1 MKTIDPR
8 ELELSPVQQL
18 LDDWMLL
25 SAGVFDQG
33 PSAINAMTVAW
44 GFIGAMWRRPV
55 AITPVRPTRYTY
67 EFMERTDT
75 WTLTAFPEAH
85 REALQ
90 ILGSRS
96 GRNTD
101 KMAESGLTPIAARTV
116 AAPSYAEA
124 VLCLECRT
132 LYYNDIVPARMLD
145 RSLENH
151 YENDYHRMYYGEI
164 LAVQIAE

>member
-8 ELELSPVQQL
+8 ELQLSPVKQL

-25 SAGVFDQG
+25 SAGDFSQG
-33 PSAINAMTVAW
+33 PDAINAMTVAW

-55 AITPVRPTRYTY
+55 AITPVRTTRYTY

-75 WTLTAFPEAH
+75 WTLTAFPE
-85 REALQ
+85 RYRDALQ

-96 GRNTD
+96 GRTTD
-101 KMAESGLTPIAARTV
+101 KMTESGLTPIAAGTV

-124 VLCLECRT
+124 VLSIECRT
-132 LYYNDIVPARMLD
+132 IYYNDIVPSRMLD
-145 RSLENH
+145 RSLDNH